1 MKKIKNILFT
11 LIFSLVIGCQA
22 VVSHAASLSDLKA
35 GVYTIKNDVSHESD
49 TGMAMAR
56 SYLNE
61 TMTLEKSNGS
71 WYYTIKFSGLQYM
84 SKHAIYINGS
94 KVSHTVKSKNTS
106 ADTIELKFK
115 TKSITPN
122 LKVSMY
128 VSAMGRDVEFGVIPK
143 ESTLKLVKATEESKS
158 ESSTSS
164 SSNNTNSSTSQSSSS
179 NKNNSS
185 TSQSSSS
192 NKTNSSTSQTSS
204 SNKTSSSSSS
214 SSSSST
220 KTETK
225 TETKSEEVEKESD
238 KAKEETVEAEESKEE
253 VAEETAEEKKEESDK
268 AEEEAVEAEEVVETT
283 EVVSEASEEKSSNKL
298 IFIGTGAI
306 VVIAII
312 AVVLRRVKK

>member
-94 KVSHTVKSKNTS
+94 KVSHKVKSKNTS

-185 TSQSSSS
+185 TSQ
-192 NKTNSSTSQTSS
+192 TSS
-204 SNKTSSSSSS
+204 SNKTSSTSNNSS

-225 TETKSEEVEKESD
+225 SEEVESD

>member
-185 TSQSSSS
+185 TSQ
-192 NKTNSSTSQTSS
+192 TSS
-204 SNKTSSSSSS
+204 SNKTSSTSNNSS

-225 TETKSEEVEKESD
+225 SEEVESD
-238 KAKEETVEAEESKEE
+238 KAKEETKEESKEE

>member
-164 SSNNTNSSTSQSSSS
+164 SSN
-179 NKNNSS
+179 KN
-185 TSQSSSS
+185 
-192 NKTNSSTSQTSS
+192 NSSTSQTSS

-238 KAKEETVEAEESKEE
+238 KAKEET
-253 VAEETAEEKKEESDK
+253 KEESDK
-268 AEEEAVEAEEVVETT
+268 VEEETAEAEEVVAEKTT
-283 EVVSEASEEKSSNKL
+283 ESVVSEASDEKSSNKL
-298 IFIGTGAI
+298 IFIGAGAI

>member
-185 TSQSSSS
+185 TSQ
-192 NKTNSSTSQTSS
+192 TSS
-204 SNKTSSSSSS
+204 SNKTSSTSNNSS

-225 TETKSEEVEKESD
+225 SEEVESD
-238 KAKEETVEAEESKEE
+238 KAKEET
-253 VAEETAEEKKEESDK
+253 
-268 AEEEAVEAEEVVETT
+268 VEAEEVVETT

>member
-164 SSNNTNSSTSQSSSS
+164 SSN
-179 NKNNSS
+179 KNNSS

-238 KAKEETVEAEESKEE
+238 KAKEETKEESKEE
-253 VAEETAEEKKEESDK
+253 VAEETAE
-268 AEEEAVEAEEVVETT
+268 AEEVVAEKTT
-283 EVVSEASEEKSSNKL
+283 ESVVSEASDEKSSNKL
-298 IFIGTGAI
+298 IFIGAGAI

>member
-185 TSQSSSS
+185 TSQ
-192 NKTNSSTSQTSS
+192 TSS
-204 SNKTSSSSSS
+204 SNKTSSTSNNSS

-225 TETKSEEVEKESD
+225 SEEVESD

-298 IFIGTGAI
+298 IFIGAGAI

>member
-164 SSNNTNSSTSQSSSS
+164 SSN
-179 NKNNSS
+179 KNNSS

-238 KAKEETVEAEESKEE
+238 KAKEETKEESKEE
-253 VAEETAEEKKEESDK
+253 VAEETAE
-268 AEEEAVEAEEVVETT
+268 AEEVVAEKTT
-283 EVVSEASEEKSSNKL
+283 ESVVSEASDEKSSNKL

>member
-179 NKNNSS
+179 NKN
-185 TSQSSSS
+185 T
-192 NKTNSSTSQTSS
+192 SSTSQTSS
-204 SNKTSSSSSS
+204 SNKTSSTSNNSS

-225 TETKSEEVEKESD
+225 SEEVESD

-253 VAEETAEEKKEESDK
+253 VAEETAE
-268 AEEEAVEAEEVVETT
+268 AEEVVAEKTT
-283 EVVSEASEEKSSNKL
+283 ESVVSEASDEKSSNKL

>member
-185 TSQSSSS
+185 TSQ
-192 NKTNSSTSQTSS
+192 TSS
-204 SNKTSSSSSS
+204 SNKTSSTSNNSS

-225 TETKSEEVEKESD
+225 SEEVESD

>member
-225 TETKSEEVEKESD
+225 SEEVESD

>member
-115 TKSITPN
+115 TKSIVPN

-158 ESSTSS
+158 ESSTS
-164 SSNNTNSSTSQSSSS
+164 TSS

-192 NKTNSSTSQTSS
+192 NKTNSSTSQSSS

-238 KAKEETVEAEESKEE
+238 KAKEETKEESKEESKEE
-253 VAEETAEEKKEESDK
+253 VAEETAEEEKEESDK
-268 AEEEAVEAEEVVETT
+268 VEEETAEAEEVVAEKTT
-283 EVVSEASEEKSSNKL
+283 ESVVSEASDEKSSNKL
-298 IFIGTGAI
+298 TFIGAGAI